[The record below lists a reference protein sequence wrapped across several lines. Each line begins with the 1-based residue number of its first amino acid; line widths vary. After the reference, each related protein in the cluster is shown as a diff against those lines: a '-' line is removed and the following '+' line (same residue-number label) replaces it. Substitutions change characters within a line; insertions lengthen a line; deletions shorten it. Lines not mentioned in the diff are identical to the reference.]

1 MIRPSL
7 VLATLLAVV
16 ALSGCAVADGV
27 AHLVKLGQQA
37 QSKTASA
44 APVGQPA
51 PPPAAVIAE
60 EPPAPPPAPRDS
72 IGVEELAP
80 PRH

>member
-1 MIRPSL
+1 MTRPSV
-7 VLATLLAVV
+7 VLATLLAVA

-44 APVGQPA
+44 APAAQPA
-51 PPPAAVIAE
+51 VPPASVTAE
-60 EPPAPPPAPRDS
+60 DPPVPPPAPRDS

-80 PRH
+80 PRR